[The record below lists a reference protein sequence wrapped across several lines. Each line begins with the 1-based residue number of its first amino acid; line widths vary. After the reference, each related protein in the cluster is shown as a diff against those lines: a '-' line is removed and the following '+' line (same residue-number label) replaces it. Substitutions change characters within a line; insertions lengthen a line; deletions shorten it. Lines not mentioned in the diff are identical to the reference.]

1 MSSNKTPFE
10 LRFEIF
16 NQAKNMLSDKYYSE
30 REDALSKYHSEVD
43 SGKKPD
49 FPEMPSYPTFDE
61 VKDMAQL
68 INTFVSSKG
77 HGVLY

>member
-16 NQAKNMLSDKYYSE
+16 NQAKNMLSEQYQHKRD
-30 REDALSKYHSEVD
+30 DALSKYYSEVD

-49 FPEMPSYPTFDE
+49 FPEMPSYPTFFE
-61 VKDMAQL
+61 FRDMAQL
-68 INTFVSSKG
+68 INTFVSSIK
-77 HGVLY
+77 